1 MMGELTGLV
10 AVIMIFGVPMA
21 AIFTEHRRKLIQMQL
36 EARAQTDNAWREEAA
51 KLRAEINLLR
61 DTSTRYDLSL
71 EDTLQRVEQRLQ
83 NVEMRTLPTG
93 NAEERSQIHTGR

>member
-1 MMGELTGLV
+1 MGILV
-10 AVIMIFGVPMA
+10 PIVAIVMIFGAPMVH
-21 AIFTEHRRKLIQMQL
+21 IFTEHRRKIVQMQI
-36 EARAQTDNAWREEAA
+36 ESRAQTDNAWREEAA
-51 KLRAEINLLR
+51 KLRDEINLLR
-61 DTSTRYDLSL
+61 DTSTRYDISL

>member
-1 MMGELTGLV
+1 MGILV
-10 AVIMIFGVPMA
+10 PIVAIVLIFGAPIV
-21 AIFTEHRRKLIQMQL
+21 AIFTEHRRKIVQMQL
-36 EARAQTDNAWREEAA
+36 EARFQSDNEWREEAA

-61 DTSTRYDLSL
+61 DTSTRYDISL

-83 NVEMRTLPTG
+83 NVEMRTLPVG